1 MVPHVGQ
8 AADVPLSV
16 SAVPTCI
23 MQEPLVWSEILPPQ
37 SWCGQGAFHHSAVL
51 VKASQG
57 APEMVELAWGR
68 RGMAPPQ
75 YTFCFFRT
83 PKV

>member
-8 AADVPLSV
+8 AADVPVAV
-16 SAVPTCI
+16 SAVPTCV
-23 MQEPLVWSEILPPQ
+23 MQEPLIWSEMLHSQ

-57 APEMVELAWGR
+57 VPEMVEQAWGW
-68 RGMAPPQ
+68 RGRAPPQ
-75 YTFCFFRT
+75 YTFCCFRT